1 MKHQKSF
8 IKRCRALPCLLLR
21 AFLLGMLLTESLA
34 VMAGFALPTAAAYAY
49 GSKSEEGKGQPNLFI
64 SKSHLGGDH
73 FQVGDDVTFIIVV
86 GNDSHAGPTTST
98 ITVSDSVPIGMH
110 NLRASGHGWDITTS
124 DTKSPA
130 IIIAKY
136 LGNDPVYGG
145 EILPAI
151 KISGK
156 LTEETVPRLT
166 NTARVHTGCD
176 CDTSNN
182 KAIDTIFV
190 AKEGNS
196 QECNG
201 CEEKKE
207 HQGCKEREECQ
218 DKSGDSTQGESSA
231 TNTASP
237 TTTPVVPSSIA
248 ISSVA
253 VASSNTYNTYNIF
266 GGVEGVSGFNETGD
280 TSGSGGVGSVPG
292 LPNTGSDPSAGGQQT

>member
-1 MKHQKSF
+1 M
-8 IKRCRALPCLLLR
+8 
-21 AFLLGMLLTESLA
+21 ESLA
-34 VMAGFALPTAAAYAY
+34 MIAGFALPTATAYAY

-64 SKSHLGGDH
+64 NKSHLGGDH
-73 FQVGDDVTFIIVV
+73 FQVSNDVTFIIVV
-86 GNDSHAGPTTST
+86 GNNSHAGPTIST
-98 ITVSDSVPIGMH
+98 ITVSDFVPIGMR
-110 NLRASGHGWDITTS
+110 NLRASGHGWDITIS

-130 IIIAKY
+130 TIIAKY
-136 LGNDPVYGG
+136 LGNNSVYGG

-156 LTEETVPRLT
+156 LTEEAIPYLT
-166 NTARVHTGCD
+166 NMARVHTGCD

-196 QECNG
+196 QECNE
-201 CEEKKE
+201 CEGKKE

-218 DKSGDSTQGESSA
+218 DKSRASTQEESPA
-231 TNTASP
+231 TNTANQ
-237 TTTPVVPSSIA
+237 TNTPVVPSSIA

-266 GGVEGVSGFNETGD
+266 GGMEGIPGFNEIGNTP
-280 TSGSGGVGSVPG
+280 SSNGVGDVPS
-292 LPNTGSDPSAGGQQT
+292 LPNTGSDPGV